1 MLDISFIPVD
11 VNDRRLVNGV
21 ITLTGIPILV
31 PAFLLMVDLSFII
44 GLAISV
50 SKKFLSLLLIFVS
63 IFKIYL
69 FNSGEANIIKLSSF
83 YILLN

>member
-63 IFKIYL
+63 IP
-69 FNSGEANIIKLSSF
+69 ST
-83 YILLN
+83 